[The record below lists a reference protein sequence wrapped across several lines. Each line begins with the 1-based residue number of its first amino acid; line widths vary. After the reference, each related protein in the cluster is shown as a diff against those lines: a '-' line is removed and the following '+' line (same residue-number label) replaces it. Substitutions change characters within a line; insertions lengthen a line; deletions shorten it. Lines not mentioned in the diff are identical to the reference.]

1 LTLIFSIFRFK
12 FIVLLVFFMTYTP
25 IKRPYN
31 FSPGPA
37 ALPQSV
43 LERAASEM
51 LDYRGTGM
59 SVMEMSHR
67 SKLFMDIYHHVHT
80 SVCELLSVPANYRVL
95 FLQGG
100 SIGETAI
107 APLNLLGKNT
117 KADYVVTGNWS
128 EKAYKEAKKYGDI
141 HLAASNAQPL
151 ISATGNKSS
160 GSYLPISDTWNLR
173 ADAAYVHYCDNETIQ
188 GLEFFAPPNTGNVLQ
203 VVDAC
208 SNLFSRPVD
217 ISRYGVVYAS
227 AQKNIGPAGLTVVIV
242 RDDLLDQAQVECP
255 SAFSYRLAADND
267 SMYNTP
273 PTYALYMAGL
283 VFDWMREQG
292 GLSAIAQQNDAKA
305 ALLYQAIDTSSFYDN
320 RIDLACRSRMNV
332 PFYLADE
339 SLNEAF
345 LQGAEAAGLLQLK
358 GHKIVGGMRASL
370 YNPTPIE
377 GVYALVNYMQ
387 DFEKTR
393 A

>member
-1 LTLIFSIFRFK
+1 MISATL
-12 FIVLLVFFMTYTP
+12 
-25 IKRPYN
+25 KRPYN

-67 SKLFMDIYHHVHT
+67 SKLFMDIYHHVHN
-80 SVCELLSVPANYRVL
+80 SVRELLNVPSNYRIL

-107 APLNLLGKNT
+107 VPLNLLGKNA

-128 EKAYKEAKKYGDI
+128 EKAYKEAKKFGDI
-141 HLAASNAQPL
+141 HLAATNAQAL
-151 ISATGNKSS
+151 VTANSTQAAGT
-160 GSYLPISDTWNLR
+160 YLPASSTWDLRSD
-173 ADAAYVHYCDNETIQ
+173 ASYVHYCDNETIQ
-188 GLEFFAPPNTGNVLQ
+188 GLEFFAPPDTGNTLQ

-227 AQKNIGPAGLTVVIV
+227 AQKNIGPAGLTVAIV
-242 RDDLLDQAQVECP
+242 RDDLLDQAQVQCP

-292 GLSAIAQQNDAKA
+292 GLSAIAKHNDAKA
-305 ALLYQAIDTSSFYDN
+305 RLLYQAIDDSQFYDN
-320 RIDLACRSRMNV
+320 RIDVACRSRMNV
-332 PFYLADE
+332 PFYLANE

-345 LQGAEAAGLLQLK
+345 LSGAQAAGLLQLK

-377 GVYALVNYMQ
+377 GVEALVAYMQ
-387 DFEKTR
+387 HFEKTQ